1 MLITPE
7 ASASLKKTNKKTK
20 EQVVYD
26 NAQDPAYFIREILGI
41 TKIWSGQQQIIKAIK
56 ENRIVVVPSGHAL
69 GKDYIASAIALW
81 FLYSNVPSK
90 VILTAPS
97 QRQVKDIMWSELT
110 SRYSH
115 AKHKLGGD
123 LQSLK
128 LILEN
133 NWFVEGFTTKEVNS
147 SVGKFQGYHSP
158 NILIIISEAQAVEDL
173 IFDQAEAIMTSSN
186 SKMLVIGNPIQTT
199 GRFVSMIKNT
209 TAHKVLELSCL
220 DSPNVIEGKE
230 IIPGLCSRAWV
241 EDKRQK
247 WNKDGT
253 GKDPRWM
260 GRVLGKVPTTSINTV
275 ISEDLYRKCID
286 RQIIQ
291 GNRRGSIGV
300 DPALMGDDDMV
311 ISVIDNGKMVDE
323 KTIPKCDAVLG
334 AGEIAIMQKKW
345 FPQGQCAIVVD
356 CDGLG
361 QPFYDFGKK
370 MVPDN
375 LEISWVAFK
384 GSCSDRELIDDQ
396 YQNHRAQAAF
406 FAREMMDQGQ
416 ISFDDNEIAM
426 EEALAEQYF
435 CNMRGKLQI
444 EDKDDIKDRLGRSPD
459 RWDARKLAIWGLQ
472 FAPILKPVDMYNRQ
486 RKSSMVPDHH
496 SFMSA

>member
-1 MLITPE
+1 MLTQLDNP
-7 ASASLKKTNKKTK
+7 ASRQTSPVTREELAL
-20 EQVVYD
+20 ELIE
-26 NAQDPAYFIREILGI
+26 DPAYFVREILGI
-41 TKIWSGQQQIIKAIK
+41 TKLWSGQEQIINAIRD
-56 ENRIVVVPSGHAL
+56 NRVVVVPSGHAL

-81 FLYSNVPSK
+81 FLYSHCPAK

-110 SRYSH
+110 HRFTHS
-115 AKHKLGGD
+115 KVELDGD

-128 LILEN
+128 LILRN
-133 NWFVEGFTTKEVNS
+133 DWFIEGFTTKEVNS
-147 SVGKFQGYHSP
+147 QVGKFQGYHSP
-158 NILIIISEAQAVEDL
+158 NILIIVSEGQAVEDL
-173 IFDQAEAIMTSSN
+173 IFDQAEAIMTSIN

-209 TAHKVLELSCL
+209 TANKVLELSCL
-220 DSPNVIEGKE
+220 DSPNVVEGRE
-230 IIPGLCSRAWV
+230 VIPGLCSRAWV

-275 ISEDLYRKCID
+275 ISEDLYNRCID

-311 ISVIDNGKMVDE
+311 ISVIDNGKLIDE
-323 KTIPKCDAVLG
+323 KTIPKCEAVTG
-334 AGEIAIMQKKW
+334 AGEIMIMQKKW

-361 QPFYDFGKK
+361 QPFYDMAKR
-370 MVPDN
+370 MIPDN
-375 LEISWVAFK
+375 LEISFVAFK
-384 GSCSDRELIDDQ
+384 GSCSDQKIIDDQ

-406 FAREMMDQGQ
+406 FAREMMEQGQ
-416 ISFDDNEIAM
+416 ISLDDNEAAM

-435 CNMRGKLQI
+435 GNLRGKLQI
-444 EDKDDIKDRLGRSPD
+444 EDKDDIRDRLGRSPD
-459 RWDARKLAIWGLQ
+459 RWDARKLAIWGIQ
-472 FAPILKPVDMYNRQ
+472 FAPIMKPVDMYSREK
-486 RKSSMVPDHH
+486 RSSMAPTRH
-496 SFMSA
+496 SYMGS